1 MVDQKLLSV
10 KNLTFQIGDLIPLT
24 GINFNLDPGEVLG
37 VVGQRGS
44 GKTTLFKILSGLF
57 QPTNG
62 DISLNGKKISIKS
75 PSQARQFGIETVY
88 QQPELIKKLDVLS
101 NIFLGRENYFFKSF
115 KIWPNFREMEKIAKN
130 QLYYFDISPE
140 ILKEPI
146 FNLTNEQKQIIALI
160 RAFCKP
166 AFIYLMDN
174 PLSAL
179 SYDRQKVLIN
189 RLKDLAAQNMAIIV
203 SSDDIKH
210 IFSLTDRILVLYE
223 GKQVALLRTSQTTP
237 SQIVELIVG
246 SDRKEQVTP
255 VIWAF
260 EKYHSA
266 QQQAEE
272 LRKSQLDLQQNL
284 EVQDSLNRLLVDK
297 LREQVEALDHL
308 NLAIQEANRRLMT
321 EREAERKALARDLH
335 DQVIQDLISY
345 NYQLEGLE
353 NEIFQDN
360 HKKELLKIRN
370 GIRHVVSSLRLVCS
384 DLRPPTLDSQGLD
397 AAIHS
402 LIHEWSEQTKIKVE
416 LQIDPDLGRLTESI
430 ELSVFRIIQEGLSN
444 VRKHANAS
452 LVKLS
457 LQRTPTASLVVNLAD
472 NGQGSLK
479 PLNLSLFSKEKHY
492 GLLGI
497 SERVALLGGDIKV
510 NSPSTGGLELK
521 IEIPSPYPS
530 ITQ

>member
-1 MVDQKLLSV
+1 
-10 KNLTFQIGDLIPLT
+10 
-24 GINFNLDPGEVLG
+24 
-37 VVGQRGS
+37 
-44 GKTTLFKILSGLF
+44 
-57 QPTNG
+57 
-62 DISLNGKKISIKS
+62 
-75 PSQARQFGIETVY
+75 
-88 QQPELIKKLDVLS
+88 
-101 NIFLGRENYFFKSF
+101 
-115 KIWPNFREMEKIAKN
+115 
-130 QLYYFDISPE
+130 
-140 ILKEPI
+140 
-146 FNLTNEQKQIIALI
+146 
-160 RAFCKP
+160 
-166 AFIYLMDN
+166 
-174 PLSAL
+174 
-179 SYDRQKVLIN
+179 
-189 RLKDLAAQNMAIIV
+189 LKDLAAQNMAIIV

>member
-1 MVDQKLLSV
+1 MIDKNFLSV
-10 KNLTFQIGDLIPLT
+10 KNLTFHIGDLIPLT
-24 GINFNLDPGEVLG
+24 GINFDLESGEVLG

-44 GKTTLFKILSGLF
+44 GKSTLIKLLSGIY

-62 DISLNGKKISIKS
+62 NIYINDKKIFFQS
-75 PSQARQFGIETVY
+75 PSIARKFGIETVY
-88 QQPELIKKLDVLS
+88 EQPELIKKINVLS
-101 NIFLGRENYFFKSF
+101 NIFLGREIYYFNSL
-115 KIWPNFREMEKIAKN
+115 KILPNNKEMERIAKTH
-130 QLYYFDISPE
+130 LCYFDISAE
-140 ILKEPI
+140 ILSESI
-146 FNLTNEQKQIIALI
+146 LNLTNEQKQIIALI
-160 RAFCKP
+160 RAFCQP
-166 AFIYLMDN
+166 ANIFLMDN

-189 RLKDLAAQNMAIIV
+189 KLKDLAAQNISVII

-237 SQIVELIVG
+237 SEIVELIVG
-246 SDRKEQVTP
+246 SGNKEQVTP

-272 LRKSQLDLQQNL
+272 LRKAQLNLKQDL
-284 EVQDSLNRLLVDK
+284 EAQDSLNRLLIEK

-308 NLAIQEANRRLMT
+308 NLAIQDANRRLMT
-321 EREAERKALARDLH
+321 EREAERKSLARDLH

-353 NEIFQDN
+353 NDIYQDDY
-360 HKKELLKIRN
+360 KQDILKIRY
-370 GIRHVVSSLRLVCS
+370 GIRQVISSLRQVCS

-402 LIHEWSEQTKIKVE
+402 LIHEWSEQTKLKVE
-416 LQIDPDLGRLTESI
+416 LQIDPELGRLPESI

-452 LVKLS
+452 QVKLI
-457 LQRTPTASLVVNLAD
+457 LKRTPTASLFVYLSD
-472 NGQGSLK
+472 NGQGSRR
-479 PLNLSLFSKEKHY
+479 PINLSVFSKEKHY

-510 NSPSTGGLELK
+510 NSPKTGGLELR

-530 ITQ
+530 IS